1 MHEVVGAPEGHGG
14 PEENLFLIPVA
25 VTLSIPAVLVCH
37 PNLLGHRAA
46 SEEILL
52 PTEASDQWAYFM
64 KWKARRR
71 YLAHCLRPNKEKLR
85 PSARST

>member
-1 MHEVVGAPEGHGG
+1 MHEVVEAPEGHGG

-25 VTLSIPAVLVCH
+25 ATLSILAVLV
-37 PNLLGHRAA
+37 AA

-64 KWKARRR
+64 KWKAWRR